1 MFLILHVTKFFQ
13 SDFCKNFNFNS
24 KTIFGFCYKLWHWKK
39 LVTLYFPWFHE
50 TISANLNVYV
60 IKFISYNTPTK
71 ALIKLKEAILNK
83 KKTSIS
89 ITYEI
94 TDELT

>member
-1 MFLILHVTKFFQ
+1 MSQNFFSQIFVKILILIVKVFL
-13 SDFCKNFNFNS
+13 DFAINYGTGKSLLHC
-24 KTIFGFCYKLWHWKK
+24 I
-39 LVTLYFPWFHE
+39 FPWFHE

-89 ITYEI
+89 ITNEI
-94 TDELT
+94 TDELI